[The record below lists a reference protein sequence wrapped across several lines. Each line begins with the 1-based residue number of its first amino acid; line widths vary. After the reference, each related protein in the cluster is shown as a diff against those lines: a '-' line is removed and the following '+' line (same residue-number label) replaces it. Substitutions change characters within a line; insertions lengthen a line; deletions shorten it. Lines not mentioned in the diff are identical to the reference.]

1 MTARHLISKRTRNE
15 FRETLVGWTLRE
27 IDTEFENEDFAPDLT
42 YQPPLSGQR
51 RSLVEQYYKSID
63 FSDYGQVQRLLR
75 VYETVIRT
83 VEPHHPQHA
92 TTLRAC
98 LERDGLRFENGRLLL
113 AMRTP
118 PVTSMLRTS

>member
-1 MTARHLISKRTRNE
+1 MPGRDLISKRTRNE

-51 RSLVEQYYKSID
+51 RSLVEQYYRNID
-63 FSDYGQVQRLLR
+63 FSDYRQVERLLR

-83 VEPHHPQHA
+83 VDHITRSTLPPSA
-92 TTLRAC
+92 VPLSVTASALKMAGCFFPIVRPAITTLR
-98 LERDGLRFENGRLLL
+98 
-113 AMRTP
+113 
-118 PVTSMLRTS
+118 TS